1 MNSRPLTYIG
11 SSATEPRSISPNDF
25 LNRPSCI
32 RSTPSDYLNALPS
45 NSYQYVQRVTKLFW
59 DIWLKDYIPTLLV
72 RGKWRQRRDNIKI
85 DDFVLTVDPNK
96 NRREWKTGRVIDVYP
111 GRDGLVRVV
120 KIRTDEGDFKR
131 PIRRVCVLPTQEEIN
146 D

>member
-1 MNSRPLTYIG
+1 M
-11 SSATEPRSISPNDF
+11 
-25 LNRPSCI
+25 
-32 RSTPSDYLNALPS
+32 
-45 NSYQYVQRVTKLFW
+45 
-59 DIWLKDYIPTLLV
+59 V